1 MKMEDFI
8 KKIEKFKNQIDSLKD
23 FESFTLLSFLIKS
36 GKELTEEINS
46 FNEDYFLNQNFG
58 ENN

>member
-8 KKIEKFKNQIDSLKD
+8 KKIEKFKKQIDSLKNN
-23 FESFTLLSFLIKS
+23 EGFTLLSFLIKS

>member
-1 MKMEDFI
+1 MEDFI
-8 KKIEKFKNQIDSLKD
+8 KKIEKLKNQIDSSKNI
-23 FESFTLLSFLIKS
+23 EGFTLLSFLIKG

>member
-1 MKMEDFI
+1 MEDFI
-8 KKIEKFKNQIDSLKD
+8 KKIEKFKNQIDSLKNID
-23 FESFTLLSFLIKS
+23 CFTLLSFLIKS